1 MVKKTSVAILRKSTE
16 NKLRKKLTGQA
27 KEVKKTL
34 TLFGEEAP
42 RIQELLIAKD
52 SDNAIILTQRHLL
65 RTLIDIIPLAEKQ
78 VRASDSVRGVYALNT
93 LISQTRELITDIQ
106 ATRDQQYLARNIV
119 DNIIRPSFMDIAQFM
134 INANYQLKKSI
145 DDKLKPSYKRDVSVT
160 IDGNAKDIAEYMQT
174 VFTLLANRI
183 EKEFTE

>member
-1 MVKKTSVAILRKSTE
+1 MNKK
-16 NKLRKKLTGQA
+16 NKLAVVNRKDKLQPT
-27 KEVKKTL
+27 T
-34 TLFGEEAP
+34 FSIEAQK
-42 RIQELLIAKD
+42 IQELIESNNND
-52 SDNAIILTQRHLL
+52 GAITLSQKALLKMIL
-65 RTLIDIIPLAEKQ
+65 DIIPLAEKQ

-93 LISQTRELITDIQ
+93 LISQTRELMADIQ
-106 ATRDQQYLARNIV
+106 ATKDQQYLARNIV

-183 EKEFTE
+183 EKEFTD